1 MKASKIIRL
10 MSVVFA
16 AACLLVP
23 AAGMA
28 KNATID
34 ILICYPGGSVR
45 AKDAKPAMDS
55 MIGVIESIGG
65 WSKGTIATHFT
76 AKMKECRKLLQD
88 KKPEFAILSL
98 GLYLENYK
106 KYNLAPLTQPKIN
119 NSTTDTYRLLVRKGT
134 FKSLEDLKGKT
145 IGGQLLSEI
154 DFLKR
159 IVFKS
164 KIDPETFFKLK
175 PSRRALRSLRKLS
188 KGKIDAVIV
197 NQQQYGGLSSLPFA
211 DKLEVVFTSEK
222 LPQMG
227 VVVNQKKTSKEDRQR
242 LLKALSSMCTHNKGK
257 KLCELFGIDAFIPSE
272 IKTFKQVIT
281 LWNAGK

>member
-1 MKASKIIRL
+1 MKVRKITRL
-10 MSVVFA
+10 VTLALTAV
-16 AACLLVP
+16 CLLVP
-23 AAGMA
+23 TTAFA
-28 KNATID
+28 KNAAIN

-65 WSKGTIATHFT
+65 WSKGTITTHFT
-76 AKMKECRKLLQD
+76 AKINQCRKLLQE
-88 KKPEFAILSL
+88 KNPEFAILSL

-106 KYNLAPLTQPKIN
+106 KHNLAPLTQPKID
-119 NSTTDTYRLLVRKGT
+119 NSTTDTYRLLIRKGT

-145 IGGQLLSEI
+145 ISGQLLSELE
-154 DFLKR
+154 FLKR
-159 IVFKS
+159 IIFKS
-164 KIDPETFFKLK
+164 KIDPETFFTLK
-175 PSRRALRSLRKLS
+175 PTRRALRALRNLS

-197 NQQQYGGLSSLPFA
+197 NQQQFNALSSLPFA
-211 DKLEVVFTSEK
+211 DKLEPVFTSEE

-227 VVVNQKKTSKEDRQR
+227 VVVNQKKTSEDDRQR
-242 LLKALSSMCTHNKGK
+242 LSKALSSMCTHDQGK

-272 IKTFKQVIT
+272 EKTFEQVIT